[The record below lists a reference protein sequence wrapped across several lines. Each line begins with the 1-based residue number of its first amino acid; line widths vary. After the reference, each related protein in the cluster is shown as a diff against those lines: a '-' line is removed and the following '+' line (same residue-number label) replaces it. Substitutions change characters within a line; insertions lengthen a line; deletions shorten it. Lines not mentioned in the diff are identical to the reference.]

1 MDEALEMLMALG
13 PEAAG
18 VIGDLL
24 DDEKTS
30 YGVKL
35 KLSEML
41 LKHMYGNPK
50 QRMKMKVNMKGAV
63 EAAQADLAEM
73 LCMEIIPP
81 LGILR
86 VVRKCLELHEEG
98 NH

>member
-1 MDEALEMLMALG
+1 MDDALEMLMALG

-24 DDEKTS
+24 DDEKAS
-30 YGVKL
+30 YGV

-73 LCMEIIPP
+73 IAA
-81 LGILR
+81 LR
-86 VVRKCLELHEEG
+86 NEDDIR
-98 NH
+98 

>member
-41 LKHMYGNPK
+41 LRTG
-50 QRMKMKVNMKGAV
+50 
-63 EAAQADLAEM
+63 
-73 LCMEIIPP
+73 
-81 LGILR
+81 
-86 VVRKCLELHEEG
+86 
-98 NH
+98 